1 MKDFD
6 YWERKFAKQE
16 LIEFSSDKEAILW
29 LKLKSIS
36 KKEPMNRF
44 IEFSQTEVSAKKIK
58 QRWRELYEAMVADLE
73 SSQMRLDDYAQK
85 ETSLFLEGLDVE
97 SLSDE
102 LYKVQYFK
110 WGGDQT
116 NSLDKYLVSHYVKSI
131 NSYDALQ
138 SKVQEIGEAAYG
150 YVLSSWYN
158 HWSSILIESVFK
170 SHSCVISTVGQVKGV
185 DFFINGIPF
194 DLKVTHLPKGF
205 ISDVMRRKGYPKELS
220 YLKKEAKCFGLS
232 FDQNASEDTL
242 QYQIWNKL
250 KDLNTPESNVV
261 INKVKVLE
269 RRQEVLEYAL
279 DNPTELSRWLYENQG
294 DMRFGA
300 ENRIYLILIDNQNW
314 ENSWS
319 LKRNI
324 RLLRPS
330 ITSYLDGF
338 SEKELIDMQLDFTY
352 NSRSYTTHADIL
364 FIIK

>member
-6 YWERKFAKQE
+6 YWERKFSKQE

-44 IEFSQTEVSAKKIK
+44 IEFSQTEISAKKIK
-58 QRWRELYEAMVADLE
+58 QRWRELYEAMVSDLE
-73 SSQMRLDDYAQK
+73 ASQMLLDNYAQK
-85 ETSLFLEGLDVE
+85 ETSLFLEDLNIE

-102 LYKVQYFK
+102 LYKVQHFK

-116 NSLDKYLVSHYVKSI
+116 NSLDKYLVSHYVKGIS
-131 NSYDALQ
+131 SYDVLH

-185 DFFINGIPF
+185 DFFINDIPF

-205 ISDVMRRKGYPKELS
+205 ICDVMRRKGYPKELS
-220 YLKKEAKCFGLS
+220 YLKKEAKSFGLS
-232 FDQNASEDTL
+232 FDKNASEEIL

-250 KDLNTPESNVV
+250 KDLNTPESNIA
-261 INKVKVLE
+261 INTVSE

-279 DNPTELSRWLYENQG
+279 NNPTELSRWLYENQG

-324 RLLRPS
+324 KLLRPE
-330 ITSYLDGF
+330 ITRYLDRF
-338 SEKELIDMQLDFTY
+338 SEKNLIDMQLDFTY
-352 NSRSYTTHADIL
+352 NSRSYTTYADIL

>member
-58 QRWRELYEAMVADLE
+58 QRWRELYKAMVADLE
-73 SSQMRLDDYAQK
+73 SSQRRLDDYAK
-85 ETSLFLEGLDVE
+85 EETSLFLKDLHVE
-97 SLSDE
+97 ILSDE

-131 NSYDALQ
+131 NSYDDLQ

-250 KDLNTPESNVV
+250 KDLNTPESNAV
-261 INKVKVLE
+261 INKVLE
-269 RRQEVLEYAL
+269 RRREVLEYARA
-279 DNPTELSRWLYENQG
+279 NPTELSRWLYENQG

-324 RLLRPS
+324 QLLRPS

-338 SEKELIDMQLDFTY
+338 SEKKLIDMQLDFTY

-364 FIIK
+364 FIIKE